1 MRFRRASSHDGRAAF
16 GAAILLCLLASTPAW
31 GEPTSESIRMAKK
44 RFAEGVAA
52 ADAGNYEAARVA
64 FQQAYAL
71 KPHPSVLHNLG
82 QSELKT
88 GHYLEAARHLATFLR
103 DTSFGAPSERELA
116 KKALSQAEAKL
127 SKLVVEVDIDGA
139 EITVDGVPAGR
150 SPMGPDP
157 AYVEPGD
164 RVVRVQKEAYP
175 TFEQHQ
181 MFEAGRTAQL
191 KVALRAGE
199 ALPTPAASVSRV
211 NTSDVVSPWSDTA
224 PGDLGPPPRGLAPAP
239 DPGGSSER
247 TIVLVSGAGLTT
259 VALALGVVFTLRGS
273 AANGDASDQK
283 ASIDA
288 MGGPNACSGPGA
300 SSPGCTHLADT
311 LDTRNR
317 ANSVAKVSFVAA
329 GVLGAATVVT
339 YFLWPRRSGTELSL
353 APQVAPGALGLWAT
367 GTF

>member
-1 MRFRRASSHDGRAAF
+1 
-16 GAAILLCLLASTPAW
+16 
-31 GEPTSESIRMAKK
+31 MAKR

-103 DTSFGAPSERELA
+103 DTTFGAPSEREIA

-127 SKLVVEVDIDGA
+127 SKLVVEVDVDGA

-164 RVVRVQKEAYP
+164 RVIRVQKEAYA

-181 MFEAGRTAQL
+181 MFEAGRTAQI
-191 KVALRAGE
+191 KVALRTGE
-199 ALPTPAASVSRV
+199 VLPAPAASVSRV
-211 NTSDVVSPWSDTA
+211 DATVSA
-224 PGDLGPPPRGLAPAP
+224 PAPTPNDAAPPAPGLAPAK
-239 DPGGSSER
+239 DSGGTSER

-259 VALALGVVFTLRGS
+259 VALTLGVVFTLKGS
-273 AANGDASDQK
+273 SANRDASDQK
-283 ASIDA
+283 AVLVA
-288 MGGPNACSGPGA
+288 MGGVTNACTGPSA
-300 SSPGCTHLADT
+300 SSAECAHLADT
-311 LDTRNR
+311 LDARNR
-317 ANSVAKVSFVAA
+317 ANSAAKISFVAA
-329 GVLGAATVVT
+329 GVFGAATLAT
-339 YFLWPRRSGTELSL
+339 YFLWPGRSGTELSL
-353 APQVAPGALGLWAT
+353 APQIAPGAFGLWAS
-367 GTF
+367 GTY